1 MAFTSKKN
9 DRTLDCRECGE
20 EVKNVGEDA
29 TAVVCWKCVAKTLSK
44 GGSCFEDDIEEEEK

>member
-29 TAVVCWKCVAKTLSK
+29 TAVVCWKCVAKALSK
-44 GGSCFEDDIEEEEK
+44 GGSCFEEDIEEEEK